1 MTEQKIEKIILDK
14 FNETFAT
21 SNVNGYQ
28 LIGAWQAVEDG
39 QVKAIEDGTSK
50 IILGVKVYPRSYS
63 TPTIPDGQFQVDISL
78 TVRAE
83 VDSTGKDYLEVTQ
96 LVSNIL
102 HTWQKS
108 YQAYSI
114 DFYIEDEFKPTGFNI
129 ESGDVGLDKEACIW
143 QYTQTFNL
151 YGIIS

>member
-14 FNETFAT
+14 FNDAFAT

-39 QVKAIEDGTSK
+39 QVKAIEEGTSK
-50 IILGVKVYPRSYS
+50 IILGVKVYPRSYE

-83 VDSTGKDYLEVTQ
+83 VDSTGQDYLEVTQ
-96 LVSNIL
+96 IVSNIL

-108 YQAYSI
+108 YQAYST
-114 DFYIEDEFKPTGFNI
+114 DFQIEDEFQPTGFNL

>member
-14 FNETFAT
+14 FNAAFESA
-21 SNVNGYQ
+21 NVDGYQ
-28 LIGAWQAVEDG
+28 LIGAWQAVDDG
-39 QVKAIEDGTSK
+39 QVKAVEEGRSK
-50 IILGVKVYPRSYS
+50 IILGVKVYPRSYE

-83 VDSTGKDYLEVTQ
+83 VDSTGQDYLATTQ
-96 LVSNIL
+96 LVSDIL
-102 HTWQKS
+102 HAWQKS
-108 YQAYSI
+108 YQAYST
-114 DFYIEDEFKPTGFNI
+114 DFRIEDEFQPTGFNL

-151 YGIIS
+151 YGIIN